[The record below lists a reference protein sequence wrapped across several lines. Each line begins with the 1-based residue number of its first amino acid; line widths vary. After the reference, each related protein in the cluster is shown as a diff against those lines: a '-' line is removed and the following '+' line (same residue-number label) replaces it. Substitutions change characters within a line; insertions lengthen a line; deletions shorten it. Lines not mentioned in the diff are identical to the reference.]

1 MKEQSLPVLKQKL
14 LNDLLWH
21 CGNFIVEDPQAYL
34 EFRFD
39 ELVHLICQTYRKS
52 LSPKIWLTVV
62 WVMKLMAKFVRD
74 LRQENTRENTLMTQE
89 HDYSVT
95 DVFTNFCV

>member
-39 ELVHLICQTYRKS
+39 ELVHLIC
-52 LSPKIWLTVV
+52 
-62 WVMKLMAKFVRD
+62 
-74 LRQENTRENTLMTQE
+74 
-89 HDYSVT
+89 
-95 DVFTNFCV
+95 